1 MTATVLVVAGPDGR
15 TAADLV
21 STALRA
27 EGVGAT
33 VLAPADVTPALRA
46 QADEPIGVIAHGMAA
61 ELAVHA
67 AADDGRVAALLLVGA
82 PLSAAATAL
91 IERWPEVSVLAVAD
105 ADDRA
110 ALAGAVDAYLA
121 SRNPAS
127 DLHVAPL
134 GAEVAA
140 GAARWLRD
148 RLTTV
153 ASIDEVVLAT
163 TDGWEVHGTRWLP
176 AAPPGRAVPGVVLLH
191 SGRSDRAVFSRLERL
206 LAERGLAVLN
216 IDWRGRG
223 RTTNRGSY
231 LDLDLQERA
240 AGWQDAAVAFDHLAE
255 LPEVDA
261 GRLAAVGVV
270 HGAEHAVR
278 AATRD
283 RRVRAIAILTGY
295 RPGDAGESALLT
307 SGDVHA
313 LYVTSRDHTITTAAM
328 RVLHEATPHGWS
340 RYVEYPGGAIGY
352 QLFELDHELEPAIV
366 DWLVEVL
373 APVT

>member
-1 MTATVLVVAGPDGR
+1 MTATILVVAGPENE
-15 TAADLV
+15 AVAELF

-27 EGVGAT
+27 EGVGAE
-33 VLAPADVTPALRA
+33 LVTPADMTSVLRG
-46 QADEPIGVIAHGMAA
+46 QPDETIGVAACGVAA
-61 ELAVHA
+61 EPALHA
-67 AADDGRVAALLLVGA
+67 AADDGRVAALLLVAA
-82 PLSAAATAL
+82 PLSPAATSL
-91 IERWPEVSVLAVAD
+91 IGRWPELPVLALAE

-121 SRNPAS
+121 SSNPAS
-127 DLHVAPL
+127 DLEVGPL
-134 GAEVAA
+134 GAEVVE

-148 RLTTV
+148 RLATV
-153 ASIDEVVLAT
+153 ATIDEVVLAT

-176 AAPPGRAVPGVVLLH
+176 ATPTGGAVPGVVLLH

-206 LAERGLAVLN
+206 LAERALAVLN

-231 LDLDLQERA
+231 FDLDLEERA
-240 AGWQDAAVAFDHLAE
+240 AGWRDAAAAFDHLAD
-255 LPEVDA
+255 LPQVDA
-261 GRLAAVGVV
+261 DRLAAVGVV

-295 RPGDAGESALLT
+295 RPADESESARLT

-328 RVLHEATPHGWS
+328 RALHDATPPGRS

-352 QLFELDHELEPAIV
+352 QLFELDHDLEPSIV

-373 APVT
+373 GPVS